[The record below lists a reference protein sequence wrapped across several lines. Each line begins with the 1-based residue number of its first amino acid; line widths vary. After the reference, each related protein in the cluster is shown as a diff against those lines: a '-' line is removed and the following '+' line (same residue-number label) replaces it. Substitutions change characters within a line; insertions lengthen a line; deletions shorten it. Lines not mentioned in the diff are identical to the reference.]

1 MIKKIEEMDFYELL
15 NLRLDASPKDI
26 ENAYLL
32 AVATYHQEGMASYGV
47 LGDVERGLILD
58 KVEEAFQTLR
68 DPAKK
73 KAYDPLVLPGHPE
86 FQQRAYFRRSTRR
99 LEIEDA
105 SEEERLWDRIKAV
118 VCPARLRRDGRD
130 YYGDNGDRQE
140 RERLPENFYYY
151 GDYLKKVRENRGLS
165 REDIAERCGISP
177 ARLESLEEEDSPTRP
192 HEKEI
197 VEGLKLYARCL
208 GLDSENGRG
217 SPVSDR
223 FDE

>member
-73 KAYDPLVLPGHPE
+73 KAYDPLVLPG
-86 FQQRAYFRRSTRR
+86 
-99 LEIEDA
+99 
-105 SEEERLWDRIKAV
+105 
-118 VCPARLRRDGRD
+118 
-130 YYGDNGDRQE
+130 
-140 RERLPENFYYY
+140 
-151 GDYLKKVRENRGLS
+151 
-165 REDIAERCGISP
+165 
-177 ARLESLEEEDSPTRP
+177 
-192 HEKEI
+192 
-197 VEGLKLYARCL
+197 
-208 GLDSENGRG
+208 
-217 SPVSDR
+217 
-223 FDE
+223 

>member
-1 MIKKIEEMDFYELL
+1 MIRKIEEMDFYDLL
-15 NLRLDASPKDI
+15 NLPLDASPKDI

-32 AVATYHQEGMASYGV
+32 AVAAYHREGLASYGG
-47 LGDVERGLILD
+47 LGDVDRRLMLD

-68 DPAKK
+68 DPEKK

-105 SEEERLWDRIKAV
+105 SEEEKLWGKIKAV
-118 VCPARLRRDGRD
+118 LSLPRRRGDGHGHREH
-130 YYGDNGDRQE
+130 GDEWE
-140 RERLPENFYYY
+140 RERLPQDFYYY
-151 GDYLKKVRENRGLS
+151 GDYLKKVREIRGLS

-177 ARLESLEEEDSPTRP
+177 VRLESLEEESFPSPS
-192 HEKEI
+192 HGEELL
-197 VEGLKLYARCL
+197 EGLKRYAKCL
-208 GLDSENGRG
+208 GLDPENGRG
-217 SPVSDR
+217 SPFSDR